1 MIKKLTAS
9 KKLVVNPTVFFVS
22 LLLIVSLIAAALI
35 FPERMDRWLAAAQTA
50 VTSNFGWFFIVAV
63 NAILIFALYVAFS
76 KFGKIKLGG
85 ENSEPEF
92 SNLSWFAMLFST
104 GMGIGIMFFSV
115 AEPVSHFATPPRPA
129 GDAFATAEQAMD
141 FTGLHWGLH
150 AWGIYAIVGL
160 ALAFFGFNRKL
171 PMTFRSLFYPF
182 WGEKI
187 HGKRG
192 DVIDIF
198 SVLATVFGLATSLG
212 LGVIQISAGLEYLYG
227 WEISPLFQTLII
239 LFVISVATVSV
250 FAGLDKGVKVLS
262 NVNVYIA
269 TFFMLMIFVLG
280 PTLFLLKSYVQN
292 TGSYL
297 ANFIDISTWN
307 DSYAASGWQN
317 AWTIFYWAW
326 WIAWSPFV
334 GTFIARI
341 SKGRTVKEFILGVLI
356 VPSLITLLWMN
367 IFGGSALDLILNGN
381 DTLVAAV
388 QDDLSTSL
396 FVFLDNFPL
405 SQFLSVVAIALVF
418 FFFITSSDS
427 GSLVIDNITSGSFGE
442 SPVWQR
448 VFWSFTQGMIA
459 IVLLWSGGLDALQ
472 TAVIITGLPFA
483 VILLVLCYSLHR
495 GLKEEWKRMSKRS
508 VGRKEKPYRQ
518 VIAEILN
525 EE

>member
-1 MIKKLTAS
+1 M
-9 KKLVVNPTVFFVS
+9 
-22 LLLIVSLIAAALI
+22 
-35 FPERMDRWLAAAQTA
+35 
-50 VTSNFGWFFIVAV
+50 
-63 NAILIFALYVAFS
+63 
-76 KFGKIKLGG
+76 
-85 ENSEPEF
+85 
-92 SNLSWFAMLFST
+92 
-104 GMGIGIMFFSV
+104 
-115 AEPVSHFATPPRPA
+115 
-129 GDAFATAEQAMD
+129 
-141 FTGLHWGLH
+141 
-150 AWGIYAIVGL
+150 
-160 ALAFFGFNRKL
+160 
-171 PMTFRSLFYPF
+171 
-182 WGEKI
+182 
-187 HGKRG
+187 
-192 DVIDIF
+192 
-198 SVLATVFGLATSLG
+198 
-212 LGVIQISAGLEYLYG
+212 
-227 WEISPLFQTLII
+227 II

-269 TFFMLMIFVLG
+269 TFFMLMIFILG

-381 DTLVAAV
+381 ETLVDAV